1 MYNSIQLNKH
11 KLSVY
16 HVWGCSVLWGMDS
29 RGIKEEE
36 EIDLG
41 RFYVT
46 CGDKT
51 EEGGEADWDFQRG

>member
-1 MYNSIQLNKH
+1 M
-11 KLSVY
+11 
-16 HVWGCSVLWGMDS
+16 LWGMDS

-51 EEGGEADWDFQRG
+51 EEGGEAYWDFQRG